1 MGGSRKVGHLT
12 VMMKVAI
19 YLFFQHFYQSLSPKA
34 MAIFSL
40 PLTAQ
45 PGAHVPS
52 PVAKFNKNIECH

>member
-1 MGGSRKVGHLT
+1 
-12 VMMKVAI
+12 
-19 YLFFQHFYQSLSPKA
+19 

-52 PVAKFNKNIECH
+52 PVAKINKNIECHWVQVFCRKTQDQSQASGINF